1 MSRSPGPKRES
12 GARVAVVCAMPKSRS
27 GAKCAVLICLG
38 LLGMDQAGLDASAA
52 IAAIAAMALAFF
64 SCLIELQCYEST
76 QSQLLVCY
84 MPLATQSTW
93 LKS

>member
-1 MSRSPGPKRES
+1 
-12 GARVAVVCAMPKSRS
+12 
-27 GAKCAVLICLG
+27 
-38 LLGMDQAGLDASAA
+38 MDQAGLDASAA